1 MAAEP
6 VVSFALHQQLEDTDS
21 IVDPGEFRA
30 AIEIVYA
37 ELCAFIE
44 ARSTPRPLRRTPPA
58 LSPPGGIRRTW
69 PGYVGSVFRTEWLYF
84 RRRWLRRRV
93 FALPPTVAPAAAP
106 EPEPRPEPLPLPAAD
121 LEPGRVRL
129 IADFRPL
136 NQFLEPVPRLR
147 QQTWDI

>member
-6 VVSFALHQQLEDTDS
+6 VISFAPHQQLEDTDP
-21 IVDPGEFRA
+21 IVDPGEFCA

-69 PGYVGSVFRTEWLYF
+69 PGFNAGIVTEWLYF
-84 RRRWLRRRV
+84 RRRWLRRSSHGCGSR
-93 FALPPTVAPAAAP
+93 
-106 EPEPRPEPLPLPAAD
+106 
-121 LEPGRVRL
+121 
-129 IADFRPL
+129 
-136 NQFLEPVPRLR
+136 
-147 QQTWDI
+147 

>member
-69 PGYVGSVFRTEWLYF
+69 PGFNVGSVTEWLYF

-106 EPEPRPEPLPLPAAD
+106 DPAPRPGPLPLPAAD
-121 LEPGRVRL
+121 LEPGRLRL
-129 IADFRPL
+129 ILDLRPL
-136 NQFLEPVPRLR
+136 NQFLEPLPRL
-147 QQTWDI
+147 QTWGF